1 MIPHRFDY
9 VAPDSLAGCVAA
21 LDGDGTGGGTGD
33 GTAARVLAGGTWVLP
48 EMSRAE
54 SRPDRLVD
62 LRRAGLGGV
71 TATADGLVVGAMCTY
86 SELLASPD
94 VARHAPLLRT
104 MAGGITGGWALRSQ
118 ATVGGSAVS
127 ARPQSDVPG
136 ALVACGALARVTGP
150 DGERT
155 FPVAGLFAGAMRS
168 SLGPGELLTG
178 FSVPSAAG
186 AGSGYVK
193 LKRGGSSWPI
203 ATAAALV
210 RLDGDGVCRQVTL
223 VLGAVTATPL
233 RVDVAAALVG
243 TVPGDDAVREA
254 AQLAG
259 AAVDEPW
266 DDLLAPGSY
275 RAAVAA
281 PIARRAL
288 TRALLSA
295 RRPDEEDA

>member
-1 MIPHRFDY
+1 VIPHRFDY
-9 VAPDSLAGCVAA
+9 VAPDSVAGCVAA
-21 LDGDGTGGGTGD
+21 LGAGG
-33 GTAARVLAGGTWVLP
+33 RVLAGGTWVLP

-71 TATADGLVVGAMCTY
+71 TATDDGLSVGAMCTY
-86 SELLASPD
+86 AELLASPD
-94 VARHAPLLRT
+94 VTRSAPLLRT
-104 MAGGITGGWALRSQ
+104 MAEGITGGWALRSQ

-127 ARPQSDVPG
+127 ARPQSDVPA
-136 ALVACGALARVTGP
+136 ALVACGAVARVTGP
-150 DGERT
+150 DGNRR
-155 FPVAGLFAGAMRS
+155 FPVRELFAAAMHS
-168 SLGPGELLTG
+168 SLLPGEVLTG
-178 FSVPSAAG
+178 FDLPSAAG
-186 AGSGYVK
+186 AGHGYVK

-210 RLDGDGVCRQVTL
+210 RLDDDGVCREVSL

-233 RVDVAAALVG
+233 PVDVAAAMVG
-243 TVPGDDAVREA
+243 VTPGDADLREA

-259 AAVDEPW
+259 AAVDDPW

-288 TRALLSA
+288 TMALLAA
-295 RRPDEEDA
+295 RTTAQETHA

>member
-9 VAPDSLAGCVAA
+9 VAPDSVAGCVAA
-21 LDGDGTGGGTGD
+21 LGDGG
-33 GTAARVLAGGTWVLP
+33 RVLAGGTWVLP
-48 EMSRAE
+48 EMSRSE

-71 TATADGLVVGAMCTY
+71 TATADGLSVGAMCTY
-86 SELLASPD
+86 AELMASPD
-94 VARHAPLLRT
+94 VARSAPLLRT
-104 MAGGITGGWALRSQ
+104 MAEGITGGWALRNQ

-136 ALVACGALARVTGP
+136 ARVACGAVCRVVGP
-150 DGERT
+150 AGERS
-155 FPVAGLFAGAMRS
+155 FPAADLFAGAMSS
-168 SLGPGELLTG
+168 SLLPGEVLVG
-178 FSVPSAAG
+178 FDVPAA
-186 AGSGYVK
+186 AGSGHGYLK

-210 RLDGDGVCRQVTL
+210 RLDRDGVCREVSL

-233 RVDVAAALVG
+233 RVDVTPALVG
-243 TVPGDDAVREA
+243 TAPGEDDVRAA

-259 AAVDEPW
+259 AAIEDPW

-288 TRALLSA
+288 TAALLAA
-295 RRPDEEDA
+295 RTTSQETPA

>member
-9 VAPDSLAGCVAA
+9 VAPDSLAGCIEALNTAA
-21 LDGDGTGGGTGD
+21 PAGGDGED
-33 GTAARVLAGGTWVLP
+33 ARVLAGGTWVLP

-54 SRPDRLVD
+54 SRPARLVD

-71 TATADGLVVGAMCTY
+71 TGTGSGLSVGAMCTY
-86 SELLASPD
+86 AELLASPD
-94 VARHAPLLRT
+94 VLRHAPLLHT
-104 MAGGITGGWALRSQ
+104 MAEGITGGWALRSQ

-136 ALVACGALARVTGP
+136 ALVACGAVARAVGP
-150 DGERT
+150 EGERR
-155 FPVAGLFAGAMRS
+155 FPVAELFAAAMHS
-168 SLGPGELLTG
+168 SLLPGEVLTG
-178 FSVPSAAG
+178 FDVPSTAG

-210 RLDGDGVCRQVTL
+210 RLGDEGVCRQVSL

-233 RVDVAAALVG
+233 RVDVDAALVG
-243 TVPGDDAVREA
+243 TTPGDDGVREA
-254 AQLAG
+254 AHLAG

-288 TRALLSA
+288 TMALVAARTTIQETRA
-295 RRPDEEDA
+295 

>member
-1 MIPHRFDY
+1 VITHRFDY
-9 VAPDSLAGCVAA
+9 VAPDSVAGCVAA
-21 LDGDGTGGGTGD
+21 MGGD
-33 GTAARVLAGGTWVLP
+33 ARVLAGGTWVLP
-48 EMSRAE
+48 EIRRAE
-54 SRPDRLVD
+54 SRPARLVD

-71 TATADGLVVGAMCTY
+71 TATGDRLRVGAMCTY
-86 SELLASPD
+86 TELLASPD
-94 VARHAPLLRT
+94 VSRHAPLLRT
-104 MAGGITGGWALRSQ
+104 MAEGITGGWALRSQ

-136 ALVACGALARVTGP
+136 ALVACGAVARAVGP
-150 DGERT
+150 DGERH
-155 FPVAGLFAGAMRS
+155 FPVSELFATAMHS
-168 SLGPGELLTG
+168 SLLLGEVLAG
-178 FSVPSAAG
+178 FDVPSAAD
-186 AGSGYVK
+186 AGHGYVK

-210 RLDGDGVCRQVTL
+210 RLDPDGVCRQVTL

-243 TVPGDDAVREA
+243 AVPGDADVREA

-259 AAVDEPW
+259 AAVEDPW
-266 DDLLAPGSY
+266 DDSLAPGSY

-288 TRALLSA
+288 TMALLAA
-295 RRPDEEDA
+295 RRTFQAAHA

>member
-21 LDGDGTGGGTGD
+21 LAADDGDAG
-33 GTAARVLAGGTWVLP
+33 ARVLGGGTWVLP

-54 SRPDRLVD
+54 SRPARLVD

-71 TATADGLVVGAMCTY
+71 TATPDGLSVGAMCTY
-86 SELLASPD
+86 AELLASPD
-94 VARHAPLLRT
+94 VLRAAPLLAT

-136 ALVACGALARVTGP
+136 ALVASGAVARVVGP
-150 DGERT
+150 AGERS

-168 SLGPGELLTG
+168 SLLPDEVLAG
-178 FSVPSAAG
+178 FDVPSAAG
-186 AGSGYVK
+186 AGHGYVK

-210 RLDGDGVCRQVTL
+210 RLDADGVCREVSL

-233 RVDVAAALVG
+233 QVDVTAALVG
-243 TVPGDDAVREA
+243 TAPGDDDVRQA
-254 AQLAG
+254 AELAG
-259 AAVDEPW
+259 AAVDDPW
-266 DDLLAPGSY
+266 DDVLAPGSY

-288 TRALLSA
+288 TAALLAA
-295 RRPDEEDA
+295 RTTSQETPV

>member
-1 MIPHRFDY
+1 VIQHRFNY

-21 LDGDGTGGGTGD
+21 LAADGGGTG
-33 GTAARVLAGGTWVLP
+33 ARVLAGGTWVLP

-54 SRPDRLVD
+54 SRPARLVD

-71 TATADGLVVGAMCTY
+71 TATPDGLSVGAMCTY
-86 SELLASPD
+86 AELLASPD
-94 VARHAPLLRT
+94 VLRDAPLLAT

-136 ALVACGALARVTGP
+136 ALVACGAVARAVGP
-150 DGERT
+150 EGERR
-155 FPVAGLFAGAMRS
+155 FPVAELFTDAMRS
-168 SLGPGELLTG
+168 SLLPGEVLAG
-178 FSVPSAAG
+178 FDVPSAAD
-186 AGSGYVK
+186 AGHGYVK

-210 RLDGDGVCRQVTL
+210 RLDGDGVCREVSL

-243 TVPGDDAVREA
+243 VAPGDDDLREA

-259 AAVDEPW
+259 AAVEDPW

-288 TRALLSA
+288 TMAVVAA
-295 RRPDEEDA
+295 RTTQEAHA